1 MKTNLNLKSALLLV
15 CLAVTTTSFSGCV
28 ILAPF
33 IQAWKNVGATPGDRM
48 TLMGQRL
55 KRFGEALYW
64 GKGEAVL
71 YLDKEASSEVRKSL
85 TLQREDLRI
94 VESKIKSIE
103 YENDT
108 YTANVEFTVKY
119 FRIPFYIVTDT
130 VEKQVWTF
138 HIGDN
143 WYLQK
148 RELSKEFTR

>member
-1 MKTNLNLKSALLLV
+1 MKKNRNLNGTLRLILLATVIASLG
-15 CLAVTTTSFSGCV
+15 GCV

-48 TLMGQRL
+48 ALLGQRL

-71 YLDKEASSEVRKSL
+71 YIDSEASSDVRKSL
-85 TLQREDLRI
+85 TMQREDIRV
-94 VESKIKSIE
+94 VESKVKNIE

-108 YTANVEFTVKY
+108 FTANVEFQVKFY
-119 FRIPFYIVTDT
+119 RIPFYIVTDT
-130 VEKQVWTF
+130 IEKQVWKF

-143 WYLQK
+143 WYLQE